1 MNKNKKSTIKSSA
14 QRGNGVTDNIDGAP
28 LKKGIKVDVGND
40 SPQHSCDSRFSGHS
54 TPIRKKDYAYD
65 IEDSLE
71 LDNRCSPISLP
82 CTQDGGDEVHW
93 DWLATVNKSSKDKS
107 KSSNANV
114 ETPKRT
120 KQLQKKRNSNS
131 PLLQKPHKR
140 KLLKVENI
148 ENIGK
153 LTAELRALS
162 ERMKSMQQDFKD
174 HTDANE
180 TDIKC
185 ESKRKLLIDI
195 NSDSSDDIIVEM
207 VVNNDDKPK
216 IITNNNNKK
225 NSNYED
231 LFDDSIEDSMVRCSQ
246 EIEEKLNLCK
256 SKGNDLFVGSK
267 ERELFSISETETN
280 YLTTSNSSTENSRSS
295 STAKSTS
302 VSSSSHLR
310 TYSNN
315 SSKTNHSN
323 VSLSKVSN
331 RNITDEP
338 ARKGIFQERNISQ
351 IPDDSFDDCLATC
364 IEDDKLLSKV
374 SEYEFIPSVY
384 SYDINCS
391 KKTSKQAVSNT
402 SDKNTSNNRF
412 LKVPPQNG
420 GFSNHQDFKLI
431 TDELIDE
438 IEIINDREA
447 IRKSLPGKN
456 SLEKRK
462 FFKTKSLSDQYFYQN
477 KSASV
482 NCKTNQPSNS
492 VMPSEKRFQSNSVN
506 SSVSTTSFNVK
517 GPNPNKGNNF
527 SSINGMGNARALNRL
542 EENEDKNCI
551 VKYKST
557 SNLSNTKEALKES
570 QPVPCTPAEIEKKR
584 LEAKM
589 KLEAKRKLKQT
600 KTRIANVPSKAPVTK
615 SVKR

>member
-14 QRGNGVTDNIDGAP
+14 QRGNGVTDNIDEAP
-28 LKKGIKVDVGND
+28 VRKGIKVDVGND
-40 SPQHSCDSRFSGHS
+40 SPQHSCDSRLSGHS

-65 IEDSLE
+65 IEDSPD
-71 LDNRCSPISLP
+71 LDYRCSPISLP
-82 CTQDGGDEVHW
+82 FTQDGGNEIAW
-93 DWLATVNKSSKDKS
+93 DWQSPVSKSSKDKS
-107 KSSNANV
+107 KSSNANI

-131 PLLQKPHKR
+131 PLLQKQHKR

-162 ERMKSMQQDFKD
+162 ERMKSIQQNFKD
-174 HTDANE
+174 HTDVNE
-180 TDIKC
+180 TDAMC
-185 ESKRKLLIDI
+185 ESKGKLAIDI
-195 NSDSSDDIIVEM
+195 DSDSSDDIMVEIVA
-207 VVNNDDKPK
+207 NNDDKPK

-267 ERELFSISETETN
+267 ERELFSTSETETN
-280 YLTTSNSSTENSRSS
+280 YLTTSNSSIENSRSS

-302 VSSSSHLR
+302 ISSSGHLR

-315 SSKTNHSN
+315 SSKTSHSN

-331 RNITDEP
+331 RNITDESDG
-338 ARKGIFQERNISQ
+338 KGSFQERKMSQ
-351 IPDDSFDDCLATC
+351 IPDDSFDACLATC

-374 SEYEFIPSVY
+374 SEYEFSPSY
-384 SYDINCS
+384 YIYDTNSS

-402 SDKNTSNNRF
+402 RDKNTPNNYF
-412 LKVPPQNG
+412 LKLPPQNG
-420 GFSNHQDFKLI
+420 GFSNYQDSKLI
-431 TDELIDE
+431 TDELVDE
-438 IEIINDREA
+438 IEIMNDREA

-477 KSASV
+477 RNASV
-482 NCKTNQPSNS
+482 NCKTTQPSNS

-506 SSVSTTSFNVK
+506 SSVSTTLSNVK

-527 SSINGMGNARALNRL
+527 SSINGMGNARPLNRL
-542 EENEDKNCI
+542 EEKEAGNCI

-557 SNLSNTKEALKES
+557 SNLSNTKEASKES

-600 KTRIANVPSKAPVTK
+600 NTRIANVPSKASVTK